1 MAKGEKDLESVVK
14 KKKGLWSVSKIFML
28 FLLIFGFIIGVY
40 VTYEFIEPAFNEQLH
55 SKLAI
60 CEAKQSIQE
69 EQLNAYIKCLEKNE
83 INLNE
88 CD

>member
-1 MAKGEKDLESVVK
+1 MTKKEKDLQDVVK
-14 KKKGLWSVSKIFML
+14 KKKGFWSLSKVFML

-40 VTYEFIEPAFNEQLH
+40 VTHEFIEPAFNEQLH

-69 EQLNAYIKCLEKNE
+69 EELSSCLSCLEKNE
-83 INLNE
+83 INLDE
-88 CD
+88 C